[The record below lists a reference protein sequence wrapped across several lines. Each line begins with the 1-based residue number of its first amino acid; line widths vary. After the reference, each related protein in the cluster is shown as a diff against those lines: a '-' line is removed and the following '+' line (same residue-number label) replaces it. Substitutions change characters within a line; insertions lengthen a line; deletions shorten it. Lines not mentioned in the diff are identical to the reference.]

1 MDDLSSM
8 LSGLLN
14 SPEGMKQLKTMAGA
28 LFGEQ
33 NATPE
38 SAPTADSGLPDVSPG
53 EIAGL
58 MKMVSM
64 LKSNQT
70 DHRAQL
76 LLSIRPHL
84 SEHRQKRV
92 DDAVKIL
99 RLIQILPAVK
109 EAGIF

>member
-1 MDDLSSM
+1 MDDLSKM
-8 LSGLLN
+8 LSGILN
-14 SPEGMKQLKTMAGA
+14 SPEGMEQLKTMAGA

-33 NATPE
+33 NATSAASHTKEESFPE
-38 SAPTADSGLPDVSPG
+38 ISAG

-58 MKMVSM
+58 MKMASL
-64 LKSNQT
+64 LKNNQT
-70 DHRAQL
+70 DHRSQL

-92 DDAVKIL
+92 DDAVKLL

>member
-1 MDDLSSM
+1 MDDLSAM
-8 LSGLLN
+8 LSGILN
-14 SPEGMKQLKTMAGA
+14 SPEEMEQLKTMAGV
-28 LFGEQ
+28 LLGEQ
-33 NATPE
+33 KPKEEPVNPKGGFSDI
-38 SAPTADSGLPDVSPG
+38 SAG
-53 EIAGL
+53 EIAGI
-58 MKMVSM
+58 MKMVNL
-64 LKSNQT
+64 LKTNQT

-92 DDAVKIL
+92 DDAVKLL

>member
-1 MDDLSSM
+1 MDDLSKM
-8 LSGLLN
+8 LSGILN
-14 SPEGMKQLKTMAGA
+14 SPEGMEQLKTMAGA

-33 NATPE
+33 KPKEEPISE
-38 SAPTADSGLPDVSPG
+38 SGGFPDISAG
-53 EIAGL
+53 EIAGI
-58 MKMVSM
+58 MKMVNL
-64 LKSNQT
+64 LKTNQT

-92 DDAVKIL
+92 DDAVKLL

>member
-1 MDDLSSM
+1 MDDLTSM

-14 SPEGMKQLKTMAGA
+14 SPEGMEQLKTMAGA
-28 LFGEQ
+28 LLGESKSEP
-33 NATPE
+33 TPP
-38 SAPTADSGLPDVSPG
+38 SAGAFSGISPN
-53 EIAGL
+53 EIAGM
-58 MKMVSM
+58 MKIVNL
-64 LKSNQT
+64 LKQEQT
-70 DHRAQL
+70 DHRAGL